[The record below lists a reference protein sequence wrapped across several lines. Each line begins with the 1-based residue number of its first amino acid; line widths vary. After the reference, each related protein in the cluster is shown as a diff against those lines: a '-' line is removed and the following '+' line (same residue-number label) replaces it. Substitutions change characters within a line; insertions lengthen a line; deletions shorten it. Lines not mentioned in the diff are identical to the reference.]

1 MRKKLLLTLL
11 SLMLLVLIPMTGCGG
26 GAGGSNET
34 DEIKATVDGFMGCL
48 QEGDLEGMKAYT
60 DPELFEADGTL
71 ADLTQLESLDDQ
83 FSSSLGMDADDL
95 SDSTKAKLEEFVG
108 TLLSGLVKSYEIGEI
123 TEADGK
129 ASVNLTTTFGFNPDK
144 IDEIDVNDEIEEMAT
159 KYVEE
164 HMDELMDV
172 YNEGGQDAIIAKVLD
187 DLIADILD
195 KYSEEIT
202 NTGETTEQ
210 TVMTLEKKDG
220 KWLVTGDEAK
230 EN

>member
-11 SLMLLVLIPMTGCGG
+11 SLMLLVLIPMTGCG

-48 QEGDLEGMKAYT
+48 QEGDLQGMKAYT

-83 FSSSLGMDADDL
+83 FSSSLGMDADEL

-108 TLLSGLVKSYEIGEI
+108 KMLKGLVKSYEIGEI

-129 ASVNLTTTFGFNPDK
+129 ASVNLTTTFGFDPNK
-144 IDEIDVNDEIEEMAT
+144 IDEIDVNDEIEAMAT
-159 KYVEE
+159 EYVEE
-164 HMDELMDV
+164 HMTELMDV

-195 KYSEEIT
+195 KYSEEIMG
-202 NTGETTEQ
+202 TGETTEQ
-210 TVMTLEKKDG
+210 TVMTLEKKDS
-220 KWLVTGDEAK
+220 KWLVTGDEA
-230 EN
+230 EED